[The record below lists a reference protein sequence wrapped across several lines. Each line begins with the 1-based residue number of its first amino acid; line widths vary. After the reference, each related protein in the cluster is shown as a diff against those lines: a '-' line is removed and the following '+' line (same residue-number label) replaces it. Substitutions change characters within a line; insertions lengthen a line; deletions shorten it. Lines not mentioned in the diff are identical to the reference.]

1 MLLMMAYAVKNLEIH
16 KFTAKIGDS
25 NTASLSLFRKLVQL
39 ITLTLNKQ
47 RKKERLNTLVC
58 VCRVSRTLLTVK
70 SSKR

>member
-1 MLLMMAYAVKNLEIH
+1 MMMAYAVKNLEIH

-47 RKKERLNTLVC
+47 RKKRKTKHTCLCL
-58 VCRVSRTLLTVK
+58 
-70 SSKR
+70 